1 MYLPYDVA
9 VTFFPRLIKKNN
21 QLLIIFNRNDEAP
34 SLESHVQ
41 IPPLNYDRKLVLRVF
56 VEPSGTNTTVVWT
69 DAAIPDDDPKAY
81 GGSPL
86 FCFFFG

>member
-1 MYLPYDVA
+1 M
-9 VTFFPRLIKKNN
+9 IKKNN

-56 VEPSGTNTTVVWT
+56 VEPSGTNTTVVT